1 MDEKDVLKEV
11 QEIEEELKEEREEI
25 RKLSPLWYILAV
37 FLALLIIVM
46 IFPYYSVKLDPSP
59 SRIPSI
65 SEVLPAGISVGNESR
80 IVSNRNDFLH
90 FVEPSDIVVKQVAD
104 RIVNIGCEGNKI
116 CQAKAL
122 FYFVRDKFD
131 YVSDPAAFE
140 YVKPAKESLVSGGG
154 DCDDASVLLLN
165 LVEAIGIPAR
175 FVFVPGHVYVE
186 IKLEDALNRYKNK
199 EGWIALDATCS
210 GCEFGEISFR
220 SSKAEKSYLEV

>member
-1 MDEKDVLKEV
+1 MVV
-11 QEIEEELKEEREEI
+11 
-25 RKLSPLWYILAV
+25 
-37 FLALLIIVM
+37 VM
-46 IFPYYSVKLDPSP
+46 MVPSYSIKLDPEP
-59 SRIPSI
+59 LRIPEI
-65 SEVLPAGISVGNESR
+65 SEVLPADISIGNGSR
-80 IVSNRNDFLH
+80 LISNKNDFLH
-90 FVEPSDIVVKQVAD
+90 FVNPVEVKQVAD
-104 RIVNIGCEGNKI
+104 RIVNIGCESNKV

-131 YVSDPAAFE
+131 YVSDPNAFE

-165 LVEAIGIPAR
+165 LEQAIGIPAR

-186 IKLEDALNRYKNK
+186 IKLDNALNRYKNK

-210 GCEFGEISFR
+210 YCEFGEISFS

>member
-1 MDEKDVLKEV
+1 MDEKDVLKEA
-11 QEIEEELKEEREEI
+11 QEVEKELDGIREV
-25 RKLSPLWYILAV
+25 RKFSPLWYILAV
-37 FLALLIIVM
+37 FLSLLIIAM
-46 IFPYYSVKLDPSP
+46 IVPYYSVKLDPEP
-59 SRIPSI
+59 SSIPLI
-65 SEVLPAGISVGNESR
+65 SEVLPADISVGNESR
-80 IVSNRNDFLH
+80 IVNNRNDFLL
-90 FVEPSDIVVKQVAD
+90 FVNPVEVKQVAD
-104 RIVNIGCEGNKI
+104 RIVNIGCSSNKV

-140 YVKPAKESLVSGGG
+140 YVKSAKESLVSGGG

-165 LVEAIGIPAR
+165 LEEAIGIDSR

-186 IKLEDALNRYKNK
+186 IKLDDALNRYKNK

-210 GCEFGEISFR
+210 GCEFGEVSFR